1 MRHNRAYRQFNP
13 VKIQTVWLLACFA
26 DVISSRLVKSAKQ
39 RRYPCSGSPADSMN
53 YRKCVSNFPSTWL
66 ANLQSLFFKLANH
79 GAYLNSG
86 TYRWGPRTTPERESR
101 RCFGN
106 GLYQNGLDS
115 SLTQAVWLPV
125 LSVKS

>member
-1 MRHNRAYRQFNP
+1 MASS
-13 VKIQTVWLLACFA
+13 LL
-26 DVISSRLVKSAKQ
+26 R
-39 RRYPCSGSPADSMN
+39 RRYLIPVSKVCEAAPISLFWLPSGLNELPEMRVD
-53 YRKCVSNFPSTWL
+53 FPWL

>member
-1 MRHNRAYRQFNP
+1 MASS
-13 VKIQTVWLLACFA
+13 LL
-26 DVISSRLVKSAKQ
+26 R
-39 RRYPCSGSPADSMN
+39 RRYLIP
-53 YRKCVSNFPSTWL
+53 VSKVCEAAPI
-66 ANLQSLFFKLANH
+66 SLFWLPSGLNELPEMRVEFPFNLVGKFTIAFYKLANH

-101 RCFGN
+101 RCFAD

-115 SLTQAVWLPV
+115 SVTQAVWLPV